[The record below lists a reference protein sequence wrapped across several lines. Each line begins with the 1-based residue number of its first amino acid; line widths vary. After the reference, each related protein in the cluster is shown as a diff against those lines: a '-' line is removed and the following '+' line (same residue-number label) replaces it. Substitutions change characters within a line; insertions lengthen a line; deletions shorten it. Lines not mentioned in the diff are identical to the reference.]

1 MRQTL
6 TTRFWKKACHLG
18 HIYDSSESV
27 DFVVEEVMDLIGP
40 VFDLTDF
47 LVDNYDAISEALR
60 EFDEDLQDRFYAQ
73 IRKSL

>member
-6 TTRFWKKACHLG
+6 TTRFWKNVCHLG
-18 HIYDSSESV
+18 HIYDSFESV
-27 DFVVEEVMDLIGP
+27 DFVVEEVMEAVGP

-47 LVDNYDAISEALR
+47 IVDNFDAISEALR

-73 IRKSL
+73 VRKAM